1 MLRSSGY
8 EAVGVDPE
16 APKGADYRRVE
27 FENVEPFGEV
37 DAVVASTSLHHVAD
51 PGQVIDRV
59 AATLAPSGM
68 VVVIE
73 WNWERFDK
81 ATAEWCFQRLGSD
94 EEGWL
99 RHRRDEWV
107 ALGQPW
113 SVYVREWALKEH
125 LHAATTLL
133 GLLDERFKREH
144 LADGPYFFDLA
155 ETTEADELAAIKAE
169 RFVQRAS
176 TTSGGCASG
185 SWRSRASASRWP
197 LRTCLAGLARCQV
210 R

>member
-37 DAVVASTSLHHVAD
+37 DAVVASTSLHHVGD
-51 PGQVIDRV
+51 PGQVIERV

-144 LADGPYFFDLA
+144 LADGPYFFPDLA
-155 ETTEADELAAIKAE
+155 ETTEADELAAIKAGE
-169 RFVQRAS
+169 IRA
-176 TTSGGCASG
+176 TRVDYVG
-185 SWRSRASASRWP
+185 R
-197 LRTCLAGLARCQV
+197 LR
-210 R
+210 